1 MDPGVSLE
9 KIAKAT
15 AYYSGSD
22 IKNLCIAAALNAVK
36 ESSSD
41 IFLSMKDGGIP
52 KGTGSIRILKEHHFE
67 QARSQIAPSASEDMH
82 SLLQIHKWDAL
93 YGDGKRRQRHK
104 SIGFNDTEPTKVAT
118 KS

>member
-1 MDPGVSLE
+1 
-9 KIAKAT
+9 
-15 AYYSGSD
+15 
-22 IKNLCIAAALNAVK
+22 
-36 ESSSD
+36 
-41 IFLSMKDGGIP
+41 
-52 KGTGSIRILKEHHFE
+52 
-67 QARSQIAPSASEDMH
+67 MH